1 MTAADQHDF
10 DPRARFKNTPVVDDL
25 ETGAQAAQKAARRRK
40 TVQRSAA
47 VGVATLLLIAGFFV
61 GPSLGRDD
69 ATEIR
74 TAEPDGQVEPSPTSI
89 DDLAP
94 PSSDPST
101 DDNEPGDVEPAGG
114 GTSVATIDVNGVVR
128 INDEVVDAETWLPI
142 LEAAAADSSIGPDGN
157 VLHTRVG
164 TGSGD
169 GCSIHTILDAA
180 GQQVADHP
188 LSALSRCLPGELAG
202 WSSAGHVVLVRPTEQ
217 DAWSITVLAADGRSA
232 QLTSPGAFQPQQ
244 LDVHTNGNGRT
255 QALVLGTGEEMVFVD
270 VDAFLTELVPEITVL
285 GISNETNLLS
295 AQLIDGDLE
304 HPYQSIIDGWVE
316 DHVVDGKSTDEPSS
330 LVWAV
335 NNVQADDTLNARSG
349 PGVEFDVVFEFGP
362 NATGVV
368 RSGNDAT
375 STDGATWFEVFSPT
389 SGVENDVGWV
399 NSAFLIEASV
409 SDTRPCLFD
418 GPQDHY
424 IGIDWTNPEGSASSE
439 AAVISNID
447 TYRFGGCL
455 RTVIEFSDAWSYEDG
470 GAQRVTTLPDDIVV
484 TRDNPPTIDFGSSIT
499 GAEVADARFSERP
512 GVAQSTFVSMG
523 ADRQLDG
530 VIYYGPTTTMW
541 ATFDNSN
548 GTLIIDVADIRLP
561 TNADATLF
569 DRVGPAVGP
578 LVDDNGLVLSSV
590 ARSADGDQWTVT
602 GLARPFEANL
612 ALGVRHTDGTPI
624 AVDWLNAVV
633 DGQRP
638 DNGVMTTTWTE
649 AWGQFEFTIIVP
661 DDVEPGDV
669 VIVFDPSGGA
679 ADDPETIDLP
689 LADFLS

>member
-1 MTAADQHDF
+1 MSF
-10 DPRARFKNTPVVDDL
+10 DDDL
-25 ETGAQAAQKAARRRK
+25 RRRFTTNSLAVDELDSGAQAAGSASARRALLR
-40 TVQRSAA
+40 R
-47 VGVATLLLIAGFFV
+47 VGGAGALVAILLAGFLAIA
-61 GPSLGRDD
+61 SLGDD
-69 ATEIR
+69 QASDLR
-74 TAEPDGQVEPSPTSI
+74 TADPDVEDPQISEDPIQVPTTVPEEPTPVPDGSEGTAIVTV
-89 DDLAP
+89 
-94 PSSDPST
+94 
-101 DDNEPGDVEPAGG
+101 DVDG
-114 GTSVATIDVNGVVR
+114 VVRLNGVV
-128 INDEVVDAETWLPI
+128 VDPDGWEARLRAMTNIPSEGPEGQVLATSVGTSD
-142 LEAAAADSSIGPDGN
+142 EAA
-157 VLHTRVG
+157 
-164 TGSGD
+164 
-169 GCSIHTILDAA
+169 GCPRFTILDAL
-180 GQQVADHP
+180 GQPVDEHP
-188 LSALSRCLPGELAG
+188 LHTLSRCLPGEMAE
-202 WSSAGHVVLVRPTEQ
+202 WSSAGHVVLVSPTQE

-244 LDVHTNGNGRT
+244 LDVHTDANGRT
-255 QALVLGTGEEMVFVD
+255 QALVLGTGEELVYVD
-270 VDAFLTELVPEITVL
+270 VDAFLEEEVPSIAIR
-285 GISNETNLLS
+285 GMQNETNLVL
-295 AQLIDGDLE
+295 ARF
-304 HPYQSIIDGWVE
+304 
-316 DHVVDGKSTDEPSS
+316 VDGFEQHPFQAQVDEVISNAIFHPPTRVEPHAS
-330 LVWAV
+330 VFDI

-368 RSGNDAT
+368 RTGNDAT
-375 STDGATWFEVFSPT
+375 STDGATWFEVFAPT
-389 SGVENDVGWV
+389 SGVEFDVGWV

-409 SDTRPCLFD
+409 SDTRPCLFN

-424 IGIDWTNPEGSASSE
+424 IGIDWTNPEGSASSD
-439 AAVISNID
+439 AAVISTIE

-470 GAQRVTTLPDDIVV
+470 GASRVTSLPTDIVV

-499 GAEVADARFSERP
+499 GAEVADTRFSERP

-590 ARSADGDQWTVT
+590 ARSADGDQWTFT

-624 AVDWLNAVV
+624 AVDWVNGVV

-661 DDVEPGDV
+661 DDVDPADV
-669 VIVFDPSGGA
+669 VVLFDPSGGA

-689 LADFLS
+689 LADFLN